1 MWCLLRLLP
10 LLIGDLVPE
19 DCEFW
24 LNYLKLLKIMD
35 IIFAP
40 ETTNGLAGYT
50 SELIEEH
57 HTTFTQLYTRR
68 LTPKFHHMVHMPSW
82 ITQ

>member
-1 MWCLLRLLP
+1 MFLIVASQMWCLLRLLP

-19 DCEFW
+19 DCELW

-40 ETTNGLAGYT
+40 ETTNGLAGYL

-57 HTTFTQLYTRR
+57 HTTFTQLYT
-68 LTPKFHHMVHMPSW
+68 
-82 ITQ
+82 